1 MFNVNE
7 KKVQSSHLLQYK
19 LWLNVLCMKVN
30 IQSMFNLRNTQSRTK
45 LIQMVMVNLV
55 KPRKRYN
62 LIYSTLKN
70 FLLYICIY
78 SLIFTVFYIYINSRY
93 ILMNPNSKMILMI
106 GSSSKN
112 SKFPGQRSS
121 MSNNNKGVPLTG
133 VKYDIKIIQKRFHN

>member
-1 MFNVNE
+1 
-7 KKVQSSHLLQYK
+7 
-19 LWLNVLCMKVN
+19 MKVN